1 MVKTRDE
8 RKRKRKKIFIIA
20 LAALIFAETGYILG
34 TTGLLYMLPWLGP
47 PAPSFS
53 DVLRVSQAYV
63 FFNGNV
69 TVEKKPPV
77 YQTAYV
83 YVLPYQPGIVYPD
96 QLIARIVLDAS
107 QSPVYV
113 VPYPVTSAAVMPDD
127 FYELLPTDANFPVV
141 LLAPNPNN
149 IRIVHD
155 WASGEAQKIGL
166 PVDLRRSPYVLRFQI
181 VNGAV
186 QSAIIV

>member
-1 MVKTRDE
+1 MAKTRDE

-34 TTGLLYMLPWLGP
+34 TTGLLYILLPWLGP

-69 TVEKKPPV
+69 TVEKPPV

-83 YVLPYQPGIVYPD
+83 YVLPYQPGIAYPD
-96 QLIARIVLDAS
+96 QLIARIALDAS

-113 VPYPVTSAAVMPDD
+113 VPFPVTSAAVVPSD
-127 FYELLPTDANFPVV
+127 FYELLPTDAKFPVV

-149 IRIVHD
+149 VRIVYD
-155 WASGEAQKIGL
+155 WASGEAHRLGL
-166 PVDLRRSPYVLRFQI
+166 SVDLTRVIRFQI
-181 VNGAV
+181 VNGTV
-186 QSAIIV
+186 KSAIIV

>member
-1 MVKTRDE
+1 MAKTRDE

-34 TTGLLYMLPWLGP
+34 MTGLLNILFGWG
-47 PAPSFS
+47 APSPKFG
-53 DVLRVSQAYV
+53 DVLRISRAYV
-63 FFNGNV
+63 FFNGNI
-69 TVEKKPPV
+69 TVEKPPE

-83 YVLPYQPGIVYPD
+83 YVLPYQPGIVYSD
-96 QLIARIVLDAS
+96 QLIVRIVLDAS

-113 VPYPVTSAAVMPDD
+113 VPLPVASAAVVPSD
-127 FYELLPTDANFPVV
+127 FYELLPTNAKFPVI
-141 LLAPNPNN
+141 LLVPNSDK
-149 IRIVHD
+149 IGLVRE

-166 PVDLRRSPYVLRFQI
+166 PMDLTRVLRFQI
-181 VNGAV
+181 VNGTV

>member
-1 MVKTRDE
+1 MAKTRDE

-34 TTGLLYMLPWLGP
+34 TTGLLYILLPWLGP

-53 DVLRVSQAYV
+53 DVLRVSHAYV

-69 TVEKKPPV
+69 TVEKKPPE

-96 QLIARIVLDAS
+96 QLIARIALDAS

-113 VPYPVTSAAVMPDD
+113 VPLPVTSAAVVPSDI
-127 FYELLPTDANFPVV
+127 YELLPTDAKFPVV

-149 IRIVHD
+149 VRIVYD
-155 WASGEAQKIGL
+155 WASGEAHRLGL
-166 PVDLRRSPYVLRFQI
+166 SVDLTRVIRFQI
-181 VNGAV
+181 VNGTV
-186 QSAIIV
+186 KSAIIV

>member
-1 MVKTRDE
+1 MAKAKSE
-8 RKRKRKKIFIIA
+8 RKRKRGKIFIIA

-34 TTGLLYMLPWLGP
+34 TTGLWYIIIGGRGP
-47 PAPSFS
+47 SSPSF
-53 DVLRVSQAYV
+53 DAVLQASRAYV

-69 TVEKKPPV
+69 TVEKPPV

-113 VPYPVTSAAVMPDD
+113 VPLTTPRVAVVPDD
-127 FYELLPTDANFPVV
+127 FYGVLPTNAKFPVV
-141 LLAPNPNN
+141 LLVPNSNDVGSVYN
-149 IRIVHD
+149 
-155 WASGEAQKIGL
+155 WASGEAQRLGL
-166 PVDLRRSPYVLRFQI
+166 SVDLTHLTRAIRFQI
-181 VNGAV
+181 VNGTV

>member
-1 MVKTRDE
+1 MAKAKSE
-8 RKRKRKKIFIIA
+8 RKRKRGKIFIIA
-20 LAALIFAETGYILG
+20 LAALIFAETGYILA
-34 TTGLLYMLPWLGP
+34 TTGIGPMLFGWGP

-69 TVEKKPPV
+69 TVEKPPE

-83 YVLPYQPGIVYPD
+83 YVLPYQPGVVYPD
-96 QLIARIVLDAS
+96 QLIARIALDAS

-113 VPYPVTSAAVMPDD
+113 VPYPVTSAAVVPSD
-127 FYELLPTDANFPVV
+127 FYELLPTDAKFPVV

-149 IRIVHD
+149 VRIVYD
-155 WASGEAQKIGL
+155 WASGEAHRLGL
-166 PVDLRRSPYVLRFQI
+166 SVDLTRSSYVIRFQI
-181 VNGAV
+181 VNGTIK
-186 QSAIIV
+186 SAIIV